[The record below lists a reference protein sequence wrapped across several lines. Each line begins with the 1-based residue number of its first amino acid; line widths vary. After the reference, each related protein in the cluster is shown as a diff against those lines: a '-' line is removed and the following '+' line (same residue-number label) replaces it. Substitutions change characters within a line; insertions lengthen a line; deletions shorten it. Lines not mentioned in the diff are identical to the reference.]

1 MPSIRGRRPSPAM
14 IVACLALTI
23 ALGGTGFAA
32 VSAAL
37 PRNSVGTLQLKNSA
51 VTGAKVRNFTL
62 TRSKF
67 APGTLVP
74 GAQGP
79 QGPPGSAGPQGVKG
93 DKGDKGDSGAIGD
106 VTMHVATVPVPAHSA
121 PGTWSNRQVQA
132 NCDSTEKGVTGG
144 TNWSGEGDSTQLIT
158 VLSAPVYD
166 STGKKITGWRAR
178 GGNDTAAA
186 HDFQVSVICSKS

>member
-1 MPSIRGRRPSPAM
+1 M
-14 IVACLALTI
+14 
-23 ALGGTGFAA
+23 
-32 VSAAL
+32 
-37 PRNSVGTLQLKNSA
+37 K
-51 VTGAKVRNFTL
+51 NFTL
-62 TRSKF
+62 TRAKF

-93 DKGDKGDSGAIGD
+93 DKGDKGDPGAIGD
-106 VTMHVATVPVPAHSA
+106 VTMHVATVSVPAHSA
-121 PGTWSNRQVQA
+121 AGTWGNRSVQVS
-132 NCDSTEKGVTGG
+132 CDSSEKGVTGG
-144 TNWSGEGDSTQLIT
+144 VNWSGESDTTQLIT

-186 HDFQVSVICSKS
+186 HDFQVSVICTKS